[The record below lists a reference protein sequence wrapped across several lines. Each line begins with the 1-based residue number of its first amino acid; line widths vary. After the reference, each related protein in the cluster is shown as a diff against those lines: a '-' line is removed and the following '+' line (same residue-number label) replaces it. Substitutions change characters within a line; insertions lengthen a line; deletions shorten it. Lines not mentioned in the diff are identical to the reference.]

1 MPKRCQAPSFQ
12 FTLTLGGVAFVKKV
26 GESENNKISLQT
38 CTRSEG
44 PVRVTDNP
52 IRILYIRPRTCDWNA
67 IHSGTRIM

>member
-12 FTLTLGGVAFVKKV
+12 LTLTLGLCKLKCGKV

-52 IRILYIRPRTCDWNA
+52 FAYCTSGREPVIGMPFIRVRE
-67 IHSGTRIM
+67 